1 VMSAFDTVIVD
12 GQHLDAGQLPP
23 EVQYNA
29 VNPQYF
35 DALRIPRHRG
45 RTFTEADDDKAPGVA
60 IINETMATK
69 FWPGQDAIGK
79 RFNVKNA
86 TGPSLE
92 VVGVVQDGKYRSV
105 VDQPLPFFYRPLS
118 QSYMPLRTF
127 HIRTSVPPESIAAL
141 VQERVHELAPTLPV
155 SQVQTMQEAL
165 QGVNGFLFFRLGAQ
179 LTAVMGILGLILAV
193 VGVYSVASYAAAQ
206 RTQEIGIR
214 MAVGAAPRDI
224 LKMVLRQG
232 FGVAAI
238 GIVVGLAAAFA
249 GTRVLADQFYGVSPS
264 DPLTYVGVA
273 LLLIAVA
280 LFACG
285 VPAYRATRV
294 SPLVA
299 LHIE

>member
-1 VMSAFDTVIVD
+1 
-12 GQHLDAGQLPP
+12 
-23 EVQYNA
+23 
-29 VNPQYF
+29 
-35 DALRIPRHRG
+35 
-45 RTFTEADDDKAPGVA
+45 
-60 IINETMATK
+60 
-69 FWPGQDAIGK
+69 
-79 RFNVKNA
+79 
-86 TGPSLE
+86 
-92 VVGVVQDGKYRSV
+92 
-105 VDQPLPFFYRPLS
+105 
-118 QSYMPLRTF
+118 
-127 HIRTSVPPESIAAL
+127 
-141 VQERVHELAPTLPV
+141 
-155 SQVQTMQEAL
+155 
-165 QGVNGFLFFRLGAQ
+165 
-179 LTAVMGILGLILAV
+179 
-193 VGVYSVASYAAAQ
+193 
-206 RTQEIGIR
+206 